1 LNIQSPHWISVLLFL
16 PSLAVAGNWLLDEDR
31 SKIGF
36 QYQAM
41 GATLDGEFP
50 QYMADIQLD
59 PAKPDQARITLDVTT
74 AKTDAGNPDATA
86 EVGSPLFFDS
96 HRYPTARFASSRI
109 QPQGNGRFLV
119 EGKLSVKGITRPA
132 RIPVMLKTEGKN
144 QRLTGTFKLN
154 RLDYKIGDGM
164 WADTSALAN
173 EVKVAFSLLLVP
185 KPSRQAP

>member
-1 LNIQSPHWISVLLFL
+1 MKKRIACLLVVASFV
-16 PSLAVAGNWLLDEDR
+16 PALATAGNWSIDDAR

-50 QYMADIQLD
+50 QFMADIELD
-59 PAKPDQARITLDVTT
+59 PAKPDQAQITLDVTT

-96 HRYPTARFASSRI
+96 RRYPTARFASSRI

-132 RIPVMLKTEGKN
+132 GIPVMLKTEGKN

-154 RLDYKIGDGM
+154 RLDYRIGEGM

-185 KPSRQAP
+185 KPSRKTP

>member
-1 LNIQSPHWISVLLFL
+1 MKKQFAFWLSVAM
-16 PSLAVAGNWLLDEDR
+16 LAPAIAFAGNWQLDEAH
-31 SKIGF
+31 SNIGF

-50 QYMADIQLD
+50 QYQADIQLD
-59 PAKPDQARITLDVTT
+59 PAKPEQANILLDVVT

-96 HRYPTARFASSRI
+96 RRYPAARFASTRV
-109 QPQGNGRFLV
+109 QPQGNGRYLV
-119 EGKLSVKGITRPA
+119 EGKLSVKGITRPV

-154 RLDYKIGDGM
+154 RLDYKIGEGM

-173 EVKVAFSLLLVP
+173 EVRVAFSLLLIPNPVKKHP
-185 KPSRQAP
+185 

>member
-1 LNIQSPHWISVLLFL
+1 VKKRIACLLVVASFV
-16 PSLAVAGNWLLDEDR
+16 PALATAGNWSIDDAR

-50 QYMADIQLD
+50 QFMADIELD
-59 PAKPDQARITLDVTT
+59 PAKPDQAQITLDVTT

-96 HRYPTARFASSRI
+96 RRYPTARFASSRI

-132 RIPVMLKTEGKN
+132 GIPVMLKTEGKN

-154 RLDYKIGDGM
+154 RLDYRIGEGM

-185 KPSRQAP
+185 KPSRKTP

>member
-1 LNIQSPHWISVLLFL
+1 MKKQLAFCFL
-16 PSLAVAGNWLLDEDR
+16 GAMLAPALACAGNWKLDEAR
-31 SKIGF
+31 SNIGF

-50 QYMADIQLD
+50 QYQADIQLD
-59 PAKPDQARITLDVTT
+59 PARPEQASILLDVTT

-96 HRYPTARFASSRI
+96 RRFPTARFTSSSI
-109 QPQGNGRFLV
+109 KPQGKGLYLV
-119 EGKLSVKGITRPA
+119 EGRLTVKGITRTA
-132 RIPVMLKTEGKN
+132 KIPVLLKTEGNN
-144 QRLTGTFKLN
+144 QRLNGTFKLN
-154 RLDYKIGDGM
+154 RLDYKIGEGM

-185 KPSRQAP
+185 NPEKKKP

>member
-1 LNIQSPHWISVLLFL
+1 MKKRIACLLVVA
-16 PSLAVAGNWLLDEDR
+16 SLVPALATAGNWSIDDAR

-50 QYMADIQLD
+50 QYMADIELD
-59 PAKPDQARITLDVTT
+59 PAKPDQAQITLDVTT

-96 HRYPTARFASSRI
+96 RRYPTARFASSRI

-132 RIPVMLKTEGKN
+132 GIPVMLKTEGKN

-154 RLDYKIGDGM
+154 RLDYRIGEGM

-185 KPSRQAP
+185 KPSRKTP

>member
-1 LNIQSPHWISVLLFL
+1 VKKRIACLLVVASFV
-16 PSLAVAGNWLLDEDR
+16 PTLATAGNWAIDDAR

-41 GATLDGEFP
+41 GAALDGEFP
-50 QYMADIQLD
+50 QYKADIQLD
-59 PAKPDQARITLDVTT
+59 PAKPEQARITLDVTT

-96 HRYPTARFASSRI
+96 RRYPTARFASSRI

-132 RIPVMLKTEGKN
+132 GIPVMLKSEGKN

-154 RLDYKIGDGM
+154 RLDYKIGEGM

-185 KPSRQAP
+185 TPSRKTP

>member
-1 LNIQSPHWISVLLFL
+1 MNIQSPHWISVLLFL